1 MTMAEASPENSE
13 YIISLIRG
21 DDLERWHALPKW
33 EATLER
39 VKKDTGRSF
48 SDCEISASDIIYA
61 TKQASKDG
69 GKEILSK
76 KKAKSFG
83 FPNNEELRLYILEL
97 HAIQNGLCELTG
109 LTYTSRVGK
118 SRGDMM
124 MSLDRIDSELG
135 YIRGNLQLTCWF
147 ANRWKGASDNGEF
160 IGLIDRVRGIREGP
174 T

>member
-1 MTMAEASPENSE
+1 MTMAEASSENSD

-21 DDLERWHALPKW
+21 DNLERWHSLPKW

-39 VKKDTGRSF
+39 AKKDTGRSF
-48 SDCEISASDIIYA
+48 SDWEISASDIIYTA
-61 TKQASKDG
+61 KRASQDSG
-69 GKEILSK
+69 IEILSK
-76 KKAKSFG
+76 KKVKSFG
-83 FPNNEELRLYILEL
+83 FANDEELRLYILEL
-97 HAIQNGLCELTG
+97 HAIQDGLCELTG

-124 MSLDRIDSELG
+124 MSLDRIDSGLG

-160 IGLIDRVRGIREGP
+160 IALIDRVRGSHKR
-174 T
+174 